1 MTPDDVRER
10 LDDLGYGPRDD
21 LSRLAYYQLP
31 MLPPSTPSRG
41 GEVLEEIVR
50 RDAPELVVLDTM
62 ARVVQGD
69 ENDAGTYTNF
79 YAHSGVRLKRLGV
92 ALLRLDHAGKDPA
105 RNSAARPA
113 NRTMSTPSSG

>member
-1 MTPDDVRER
+1 
-10 LDDLGYGPRDD
+10 
-21 LSRLAYYQLP
+21 
-31 MLPPSTPSRG
+31 MLPPLDTQRG

-79 YAHSGVRLKRLGV
+79 YAHSGVRLKRRASGCS
-92 ALLRLDHAGKDPA
+92 ASTTPGRTPRGD
-105 RNSAARPA
+105 SAARPA